1 MILYLIHIIAFF
13 LMNELSIC
21 WTNVVLNN
29 FTVEISKIYKQHREM
44 PEEERV
50 DSLLGIVIECHVRR
64 QFFYESYCPPL
75 LRKWAFILRNE
86 INDAR

>member
-29 FTVEISKIYKQHREM
+29 FTVEISKIYKQHGKM
-44 PEEERV
+44 PEDERV
-50 DSLLGIVIECHVRR
+50 DSLHGIVIECHVRS
-64 QFFYESYCPPL
+64 QLFYES
-75 LRKWAFILRNE
+75 
-86 INDAR
+86 